1 MCERE
6 TCCIPSIP
14 HTQEDFP
21 SYPEQLKTAI
31 SLGRRC
37 VDPLL
42 EFVALFSSPF
52 DEHQSL
58 KVHSLQVR
66 TYVGVPHM
74 YMSIHMYL
82 CTYCTC
88 HVPIFVHT
96 YVQNGYMHV
105 PLYIQYTY
113 MHVPL
118 YIQYTYMHVPLYIQY
133 TYMHVPLYIQY
144 TYLHA
149 CAFVH
154 AVHIHTCMC
163 LCTRS
168 THTYMHVPLYMQYMC
183 AHLVNLYLSLWLFSV
198 CGAEGDP
205 PSCC

>member
-6 TCCIPSIP
+6 TCYIPSIP

-74 YMSIHMYL
+74 YMSMHMYL

-96 YVQNGYMHV
+96 YSTGTCMYLCTYSTRTCMYLCTYSTRTCMYFCTYSTHTCMYLCTYSTHMYMHV

-113 MHVPL
+113 V
-118 YIQYTYMHVPLYIQY
+118 
-133 TYMHVPLYIQY
+133 
-144 TYLHA
+144 HA
-149 CAFVH
+149 CTFVH
-154 AVHIHTCMC
+154 TVHIRTCMY
-163 LCTRS
+163 LCTCS
-168 THTYMHVPLYMQYMC
+168 TCVHV
-183 AHLVNLYLSLWLFSV
+183 
-198 CGAEGDP
+198 
-205 PSCC
+205 